1 MSYWESYQPYGVP
14 SLLGDGYA
22 PCEYSTISGDA
33 RPTAAVF
40 DADLPTSI
48 ASAFRPENDYPPSAQ
63 HQLAHLRRAA
73 WDAAAA
79 RAPSPPSPC
88 ATLLSLPANSP
99 RHNNSARDSTEPGE
113 SSAGGSD
120 MDESEDEGSEEEV
133 EQAAQGRRRRADFP
147 SKDLQA
153 MAEQAAIANPWMA
166 KHGAKGK
173 AWKSLF
179 EGLRS
184 KGKCEKHP
192 DLSIRKKVEELI
204 GYKQASCPN
213 IRQVLGRSGEIM
225 IAAPLDRC
233 LGFIAMAKEMT
244 EKKAAAARK
253 RIEDDEVGGRRIRQ
267 AAVSTMRRSRDHPD
281 SDDENEDP
289 NPRPQKRSRRDLR
302 GQLDAKMGRIEGL
315 LE

>member
-133 EQAAQGRRRRADFP
+133 EQAAQGESCSPMNVRRKLTTSCL
-147 SKDLQA
+147 SK
-153 MAEQAAIANPWMA
+153 
-166 KHGAKGK
+166 
-173 AWKSLF
+173 
-179 EGLRS
+179 
-184 KGKCEKHP
+184 
-192 DLSIRKKVEELI
+192 
-204 GYKQASCPN
+204 
-213 IRQVLGRSGEIM
+213 
-225 IAAPLDRC
+225 
-233 LGFIAMAKEMT
+233 
-244 EKKAAAARK
+244 
-253 RIEDDEVGGRRIRQ
+253 VGGDALTSPAKTSRQWLSRQLLPIHGWRSMERRERLGSPSLK
-267 AAVSTMRRSRDHPD
+267 V
-281 SDDENEDP
+281 
-289 NPRPQKRSRRDLR
+289 
-302 GQLDAKMGRIEGL
+302 
-315 LE
+315 